1 MRFQNFVLSE
11 KKYHSGMDF
20 SDVQDSIKGKT
31 LIFFDT
37 ETTGLDPNI
46 KYVQITEIAGVA
58 YDDQGNQL
66 DTFHAK
72 IHLTDNVKKVIA
84 WEKKNGKAFAGGRK
98 TVAELLDMTGYY
110 DKNADFGDEI
120 EVLTE
125 FKQWVESFP
134 NPVLIA
140 QNLEFDMKQVGT
152 KVGAPAVAGT
162 HDTLLFARIF
172 MEAIMDSLRGNED
185 IEKARDIMSVIAKNR
200 WGKEYKKLSHTLD
213 KLGKVFDVKTDMWHS
228 AIADTQQLAG
238 IFFAM
243 LEWYDKHKEELDPE
257 KYGKQLRK
265 KIQKDVGFSKWQKKM
280 QKGDP
285 KKRKD
290 ANKAFAQEFGEQT
303 NRDNTHSRDG
313 VNAKLRQHDLK
324 PEQDLNAISHM
335 SRDFG
340 SDDGAWEDVKKE
352 SEHEEEEL
360 EGLEELFKPYPWSGG
375 RDNEDD
381 MFSDYHF
388 ETDDGIK
395 YSAWVDKTSSPD
407 DAPAYEIG
415 FGVKTGGPAA
425 DTQVTLNSTDATDV
439 VATVLDI
446 VNNEVDAS
454 EFWMVFE
461 PTKDNK
467 GQDASKSK
475 RASLYS
481 RMITRSA
488 KRLGQEILGVKN
500 QGDYVLV
507 KVSKGNE
514 EDLVEMPLRMDQES
528 RPLVAEWA
536 PSKWFREVRWSADL
550 GNYKGIEFVAGK
562 GPMGMYI
569 AIGATDDNIITCMA
583 KTSKKT
589 IYGDEGPEAQV
600 LKFFEIATEPE
611 YRGKGIGKAMH
622 DFCIETF
629 GGVASD
635 HALFETKPGAND
647 GMVGMW
653 TKYLPSKYPC
663 YVVNDD
669 GQIIAKWHGGE
680 LDNSEETLLVA
691 LKNPAA
697 YEGTKMEN
705 RKYRFSRFVE
715 DRNTKSRLKIL
726 SESIEYDWLGPL
738 NESIMIDLHEGFL
751 DDIKQSVMAGT
762 KQFQDRRKAA
772 KFQKTANKLVR
783 ALSKKLQKTQKP
795 IEKAANSLAAAYDA
809 RKKALVDVGKQ
820 IEAKGGDIKDELMSI
835 LQPRYDDIDMA
846 LKNIKDIRDQTKG
859 MTALDGSDV
868 VAGDES
874 GEMNPKAAL
883 KAAIQKS
890 NDIDAK
896 KANGILSKIKKTLGN
911 KFGAIYKK
919 YDGLVS
925 KIPGINKMNKKI
937 RDRVVFVLMLNLV
950 TGGLGFALSGLGD
963 GIDIASSEVEQIAS
977 EVGADSVADEV
988 ASSITAETQYE
999 IMQAFDQYG
1008 PNPGMIDVVVDN
1020 GVVSVPVT
1028 PESAEL
1034 LVQFKNGA
1042 ISAGDYVSAV
1052 EQLGDA
1058 NA

>member
-1 MRFQNFVLSE
+1 MRFQNFVLNE

-20 SDVQDSIKGKT
+20 SDVQGSIKGKT

-58 YDDQGNQL
+58 YDDKGNQL
-66 DTFHAK
+66 DTFHQK

-98 TVAELLDMTGYY
+98 TVEELLDMTGYY
-110 DKNADFGDEI
+110 DENTEFGEEI

-152 KVGAPAVAGT
+152 KVGAPSVVNT
-162 HDTLLFARIF
+162 YDTLLFARIF

-185 IEKARDIMSVIAKNR
+185 IEKAREIMSVIKKNR

-213 KLGKVFDVKTDMWHS
+213 KLGQVFNVKTDMWHS

-238 IFFAM
+238 IFFSM
-243 LEWYDKHKEELDPE
+243 LEWYNNHKEEIDPE

-340 SDDGAWEDVKKE
+340 STDGAWEDVKNE

-375 RDNEDD
+375 RDDEDD
-381 MFSDYHF
+381 MFADYRF

-395 YSAWVDKTSSPD
+395 YSAWVDKTRSPD

-415 FGVKTGGPAA
+415 FGVETGGPAA

-488 KRLGQEILGVKN
+488 KSLGQEILDVKN

-507 KVSKGNE
+507 KVRKGHE

-536 PSKWFREVRWSADL
+536 PSKWMREVRWSVDL
-550 GNYKGIEFVAGK
+550 GTY
-562 GPMGMYI
+562 
-569 AIGATDDNIITCMA
+569 
-583 KTSKKT
+583 
-589 IYGDEGPEAQV
+589 Q
-600 LKFFEIATEPE
+600 
-611 YRGKGIGKAMH
+611 
-622 DFCIETF
+622 
-629 GGVASD
+629 
-635 HALFETKPGAND
+635 
-647 GMVGMW
+647 
-653 TKYLPSKYPC
+653 
-663 YVVNDD
+663 
-669 GQIIAKWHGGE
+669 
-680 LDNSEETLLVA
+680 
-691 LKNPAA
+691 
-697 YEGTKMEN
+697 GTKVES
-705 RKYRFSRFVE
+705 RKYRFSRFIESGPVPKVKE
-715 DRNTKSRLKIL
+715 DIEEAVMNFGISRKA
-726 SESIEYDWLGPL
+726 
-738 NESIMIDLHEGFL
+738 L
-751 DDIKQSVMAGT
+751 DDETDGVLRSMIKGAI
-762 KQFQDRRKAA
+762 RRADEVDDIRFSEQGDEFA
-772 KFQKTANKLVR
+772 QE
-783 ALSKKLQKTQKP
+783 ALKKRDAEGYLLGKG
-795 IEKAANSLAAAYDA
+795 AAYAADF
-809 RKKALVDVGKQ
+809 DT
-820 IEAKGGDIKDELMSI
+820 DIKDGVMREAKKI
-835 LQPRYDDIDMA
+835 LYQVEDI
-846 LKNIKDIRDQTKG
+846 LDQ
-859 MTALDGSDV
+859 AASDENV
-868 VAGDES
+868 SMLSNLEKSDEKEIFAGVKESFDS
-874 GEMNPKAAL
+874 GEM
-883 KAAIQKS
+883 
-890 NDIDAK
+890 DW
-896 KANGILSKIKKTLGN
+896 
-911 KFGAIYKK
+911 
-919 YDGLVS
+919 
-925 KIPGINKMNKKI
+925 
-937 RDRVVFVLMLNLV
+937 VVFYMAVLKLKREQKQVLPR
-950 TGGLGFALSGLGD
+950 GFNP
-963 GIDIASSEVEQIAS
+963 
-977 EVGADSVADEV
+977 DEL
-988 ASSITAETQYE
+988 
-999 IMQAFDQYG
+999 D
-1008 PNPGMIDVVVDN
+1008 
-1020 GVVSVPVT
+1020 
-1028 PESAEL
+1028 
-1034 LVQFKNGA
+1034 
-1042 ISAGDYVSAV
+1042 
-1052 EQLGDA
+1052 
-1058 NA
+1058 